1 MPEAMRV
8 ALFTH
13 SVNPRGGVVH
23 TLELARALHALGHRV
38 TVFAPAE
45 PGQNFFRPLPCAVDL
60 IAVPPAPPDVRDM
73 VASRI
78 EAIVAHLKRRD
89 DLDDFDVLHAQDSIS
104 GNALAELR
112 AQGRIPGFVRT
123 VHHLDDFAD
132 PQLGAWQRRAWQD
145 ASLCLCV
152 SDLWC
157 ARLRA
162 ERARRVE
169 RVRNGVDA
177 THFHVDV
184 EPRDAA
190 LAQRLQLPPG
200 CGPVFL
206 AIGGVEARK
215 NSVRILQ
222 AFLQVRARQ
231 PGARLLIAGGASLL
245 DHGPYMHA
253 FKAELDAHDLRAG
266 PGHAVDITGP
276 LPDVDMPSLYRL
288 ADVLVTPSLREGFA
302 LVALEALA
310 CGTPVVA
317 SRIAPFTEYLDDT
330 LCHWAQPENIE
341 SIADAMER
349 AATASR
355 GHALRDSAAALLERY
370 TWSASAQGHADL
382 YAAHARTVHAS
393 CTP

>member
-1 MPEAMRV
+1 MPKAMRI

-23 TLELARALHALGHRV
+23 TLELARALHDLGHRV
-38 TVFAPAE
+38 SVFAPAE
-45 PGQNFFRPLPCAVDL
+45 PGQRLFRAMPCAVEL
-60 IAVPPAPPDVRDM
+60 VAVPAAPADVRAM
-73 VASRI
+73 VAARI
-78 EAIVAHLKRRD
+78 AALVAHLDCRD
-89 DLDDFDVLHAQDSIS
+89 DLDDFDVLHAQDSLS

-112 AQGRIPGFVRT
+112 ARGRIPGFVRT
-123 VHHLDDFAD
+123 VHHLDDFTD
-132 PQLGAWQRRAWQD
+132 PQLAAWQRRAWQD
-145 ASLCLCV
+145 AALCLCV
-152 SDLWC
+152 SDSWC
-157 ARLRA
+157 ARLQA
-162 ERARRVE
+162 EHAPRVE

-177 THFHVDV
+177 AHFHVDI

-222 AFLQVRARQ
+222 AFVQIRARQ
-231 PGARLLIAGGASLL
+231 PDARLLIAGGASLL
-245 DHGPYMHA
+245 DHSPYLRA
-253 FKAELDAHDLRAG
+253 FLAELDAHGLQAG
-266 PGHAVDITGP
+266 PGKPVDITGP
-276 LPDVDMPSLYRL
+276 LPDADMPSLYRL

-317 SRIAPFTEYLDDT
+317 SRIAPFTEYLDDA
-330 LCHWAQPENIE
+330 LCHWAQPEAVE

-349 AATASR
+349 AATARR
-355 GHALRDSAAALLERY
+355 GHALRASAAALLERF
-370 TWSASAQGHADL
+370 TWPASAQRHADL
-382 YAAHARTVHAS
+382 YTDHARALRAS
-393 CTP
+393 CTT